1 MSITDNVQNTRTEYS
16 DSAVTI
22 KALNDVSTDDDDTVL
37 YLQRF
42 DNVAVSAAG
51 DSDKNDAEEPKIE
64 EKKTEIIG
72 STAFETSSSRVAY
85 NAATGCTAKAFD
97 VTANAGKLT
106 VKDTS
111 DYFGRKNSSEY
122 SLPLLQEDGISYSR
136 KSTVEYTY
144 KSLGGNKTSM
154 LVDSYKERSVIA
166 STVIDKSAAAPET
179 PEEEIFTTEYRY
191 TYDGNGNIT
200 RIYTIDNS
208 EIVNPETATLASYVY
223 DEAGQLVRENNAVLG
238 KTFKYSYDKGGNI
251 ISRKE
256 YEFSEGTLGEPT
268 ASSTFAYDAVW
279 KDKLSSFDNTEIT
292 YDEIGNPLNCVA
304 RDITGDIQSHTLEWN
319 GRQLKKISYDGTS
332 FEMLYNA
339 DGVLTERRR
348 YDSENNVDLVTRYF
362 WNGEKLAGYSMYDAE
377 GTETFTV
384 KVLYDNGGSPIGY
397 IANNKEQNKQ
407 EIYTYTKNIQGD
419 ITGVCDAEGSLIVSY
434 NYDAWGNV
442 TPTVPSGSVS
452 AALVAVVVLT
462 LNPLAYRGYFYDVYT
477 GLYYLQSRFY
487 NPMYGRFLN
496 ADTTKVLPKTGQNVI
511 SVNMFAYCNNNPVMN
526 VDFAGK
532 QAGALRDEENYNN
545 TNGIVSLAIFLILIA
560 VASALLGM
568 LLSAIVNGALKIADW
583 AKYVWNNFL
592 ERIGVRSIPQELEGQ
607 LERAASKADE
617 RGRSNKTN
625 RHHIVAK
632 LDRRAEGSRKILS
645 SCGIDLDSEINI
657 AVMNQ
662 TVHWFIHTSLYH
674 DSVKVYLDGFYVRD
688 KNKTI
693 ENIIKVTFAM
703 AILKYVL
710 EEL

>member
-1 MSITDNVQNTRTEYS
+1 
-16 DSAVTI
+16 
-22 KALNDVSTDDDDTVL
+22 
-37 YLQRF
+37 
-42 DNVAVSAAG
+42 
-51 DSDKNDAEEPKIE
+51 
-64 EKKTEIIG
+64 
-72 STAFETSSSRVAY
+72 
-85 NAATGCTAKAFD
+85 
-97 VTANAGKLT
+97 
-106 VKDTS
+106 
-111 DYFGRKNSSEY
+111 
-122 SLPLLQEDGISYSR
+122 
-136 KSTVEYTY
+136 
-144 KSLGGNKTSM
+144 
-154 LVDSYKERSVIA
+154 
-166 STVIDKSAAAPET
+166 
-179 PEEEIFTTEYRY
+179 
-191 TYDGNGNIT
+191 
-200 RIYTIDNS
+200 
-208 EIVNPETATLASYVY
+208 
-223 DEAGQLVRENNAVLG
+223 
-238 KTFKYSYDKGGNI
+238 
-251 ISRKE
+251 
-256 YEFSEGTLGEPT
+256 
-268 ASSTFAYDAVW
+268 
-279 KDKLSSFDNTEIT
+279 
-292 YDEIGNPLNCVA
+292 
-304 RDITGDIQSHTLEWN
+304 
-319 GRQLKKISYDGTS
+319 
-332 FEMLYNA
+332 MLYNA

-362 WNGEKLAGYSMYDAE
+362 WDGEKLAGYSMYDAE

-632 LDRRAEGSRKILS
+632 LDRRAAASRHVLTK
-645 SCGIDLDSEINI
+645 CGININDEINI

-674 DSVKVYLDGFYVRD
+674 SSVRAYLYEFYVED
-688 KNKTI
+688 DNKVI
-693 ENIIKVTFAM
+693 ENTIKVIFAM
-703 AILKYVL
+703 AVLKYVL